1 MSDCDVR
8 TTNALTFLVVIE
20 FRKIAASDVISLRL
34 LLSRAIPRRRIYV
47 ITQFLWIF
55 VEFYDIF
62 ALTLLQI
69 LLQSLRAAKRQRFV
83 RVVIE
88 RGNDYM
94 RAISRAY

>member
-94 RAISRAY
+94 RAISHAY